1 MPDPATLAQA
11 VRDAV
16 PFFTRFLVGFDG
28 SNHTAQAPGLANH
41 AAWTLGHVA
50 LYLHRGAE
58 ALDRRAL
65 PAADFIE
72 GAQDGDAERF
82 ATESVA
88 YRSVPTADPGRYP
101 TWPRCRAIFESAADR
116 FVHSIL
122 ETSPDQLAAD
132 VPWGAA
138 KVSAAALV
146 TRQVFHIATHTG
158 QLIDLRR
165 ALKMPSVVG

>member
-41 AAWTLGHVA
+41 AAWTLGHLA

-58 ALDRRAL
+58 AFDRRAL
-65 PAADFIE
+65 PASDFIE
-72 GAQDGDAERF
+72 DAHDGDVERF

-88 YRSVPTADPGRYP
+88 FGSVPVAEPGRYP
-101 TWPRCRAIFESAADR
+101 AWPRCEALFHSAADR

-146 TRQVFHIATHTG
+146 TRQVFHIGTHTG

-165 ALKMPSVVG
+165 ALKMHHIIG

>member
-41 AAWTLGHVA
+41 AAWTLGHLA

-58 ALDRRAL
+58 AFDRRAL
-65 PAADFIE
+65 PASDFIE

-88 YRSVPTADPGRYP
+88 FGSVPVAEPGRYP
-101 TWPRCRAIFESAADR
+101 AWPRCEATFHSAADR

-122 ETSPDQLAAD
+122 ESSADQLAGD
-132 VPWGAA
+132 VRWGNGE
-138 KVSAAALV
+138 VSGAALV
-146 TRQVFHIATHTG
+146 TRQIFHIATHTG
-158 QLIDLRR
+158 QVIDLRR
-165 ALKMPSVVG
+165 ALKMPLVVG